1 MSIAGTQIKIS
12 NPRLPF
18 FLIVFFGIIAF
29 SSVLYWR
36 QQLMNSSTYAGMP
49 LIVRTEGDLDP
60 SALRSK
66 NYQIEVTD
74 TSPSV
79 K

>member
-1 MSIAGTQIKIS
+1 MSIAGTKIRIS

-18 FLIVFFGIIAF
+18 FIIVFFGIMAF
-29 SSVLYWR
+29 GSVLYWR
-36 QQLMNSSTYAGMP
+36 QQLMRSSSYAGMP
-49 LIVRTEGDLDP
+49 LLVRTSTEGPD
-60 SALRSK
+60 ALRSK

>member
-1 MSIAGTQIKIS
+1 MSIAGTKIRIS

-18 FLIVFFGIIAF
+18 FLIVFFGIMAF
-29 SSVLYWR
+29 GSVLYWR
-36 QQLMNSSTYAGMP
+36 QQLMRSSSYAGMP
-49 LIVRTEGDLDP
+49 LLVRTSTEDP
-60 SALRSK
+60 DALRSK